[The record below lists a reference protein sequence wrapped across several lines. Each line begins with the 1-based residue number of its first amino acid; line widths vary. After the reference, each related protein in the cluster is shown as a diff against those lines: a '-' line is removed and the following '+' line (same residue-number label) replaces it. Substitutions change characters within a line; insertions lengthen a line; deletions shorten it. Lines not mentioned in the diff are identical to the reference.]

1 MSALPM
7 LLVWAHIGF
16 VITRGLHA
24 RRRIAHMCRT
34 RTGLLVILV
43 AGPLVWLL
51 ALGEIGR
58 SKPRWDSCS
67 RGKSL

>member
-1 MSALPM
+1 MSALPI

-24 RRRIAHMCRT
+24 RRRIAHLCRT
-34 RTGLLVILV
+34 WTGLLVILA

-58 SKPRWDSCS
+58 NKPRRVSCT
-67 RGKSL
+67 RGRSL